1 MEQEISDL
9 LKQAMADSTVF
20 ESLETLVRDTS
31 LRIGAGILESMINS
45 DRGDCQPTYTHP
57 DGTVMSY
64 AGRREK
70 TFVTVLGDIT
80 LKRAYYT
87 DGNGPG
93 YFPRDEKLGF
103 DKDCLSDGVKRMI
116 GHTASVLS
124 FEESSLMIENLATL
138 NVSSKQVERAAE
150 DLGEEIIRKEKFV
163 IEDGTPCSSTM
174 YLGIDGTGCPV
185 RKEETEGRKG
195 KQPDG
200 SAKTREVKLA
210 VAFSADSR
218 DKKNKPVRDKGS
230 VTYNA
235 AIESAATDD
244 LDENLSDFASRVD
257 RETQRRGFDKAERQ
271 VIIGDGA
278 IWIWNIA
285 DELFPAA
292 VQIIDL
298 YHAKGTI
305 SNTAREIFAID
316 SDHGKQWGKERRDEL
331 EAGRIDTILNKLQ
344 PFLGKC
350 DEADSC
356 RKYLLKNKER
366 LRYPLFRRMG
376 LCTSSGIV
384 ESGCKHVIGA
394 RVKQS
399 GMHWTVRGANAI
411 IALRCSKLSGRFDDF
426 MAERRKS
433 A

>member
-1 MEQEISDL
+1 MEEEISDL
-9 LKQAMADSTVF
+9 IQQALEGSSNF
-20 ESLETLVRDTS
+20 ETLETLVRDTS
-31 LRIGAGILESMINS
+31 LHIGANILETLINS
-45 DRGDCQPTYTHP
+45 DRGDCQPTFTHP
-57 DGTVMSY
+57 DGIIMNY

-80 LKRAYYT
+80 LQRAYYT
-87 DGNGPG
+87 DEHGRG
-93 YFPRDEKLGF
+93 YFPRDKLLGL
-103 DKDCLSDGVKRMI
+103 DKDSLSAGVKRMI

-124 FEESSLMIENLATL
+124 FKESSLMIENLAAL
-138 NVSSKQVERAAE
+138 HISVKQVERAAE
-150 DLGEEIIRKEKFV
+150 DLGEEIAGNEKSV
-163 IEDGTPCSSTM
+163 IENGIPCSRTL

-210 VAFSADSR
+210 VTFSADSR
-218 DKKNKPVRDKGS
+218 DKNNTPVRDEGS

-235 AIESAATDD
+235 AIERAATGD
-244 LDENLSDFASRVD
+244 LDKNISDFACRVE
-257 RETQRRGFDKAERQ
+257 RETRRRGFDKAERQ
-271 VIIGDGA
+271 VILGDGA
-278 IWIWNIA
+278 VWIWNIA
-285 DELFPAA
+285 GELFPDA

-305 SNTAREIFAID
+305 SKAAKEIFGSE
-316 SDHGKQWGKERRDEL
+316 SDFGKQWGKERRDDW
-331 EAGRIDTILNKLQ
+331 EAGRIDTILDKLE

-350 DEADSC
+350 AEAGSC
-356 RKYLLKNKER
+356 RNYLLKNRKR
-366 LRYPLFRRMG
+366 LNYPYFRKIG

-384 ESGCKHVIGA
+384 ESGCRHVIGA

-411 IALRCSKLSGRFDDF
+411 IALRCSKLSGRFENF
-426 MAERRKS
+426 MAGRRKS